1 MGKTSEKTETAIKPF
16 DLAFPHDTLTN
27 DRTLTLRQQQDLALE
42 ELHQRVN
49 LSADIA
55 TRQVRLQASA
65 ADMDQTVRRVQELAQ
80 SSRADFK
87 ISSTHATASGKTTIT
102 VQRNNSQLIAIAAL
116 VGLLLLLIFK

>member
-1 MGKTSEKTETAIKPF
+1 MEKTSEKIKTAIKPF
-16 DLAFPHDTLTN
+16 DLAFPHGTLTN

-49 LSADIA
+49 LSTDIA

-87 ISSTHATASGKTTIT
+87 ISATYATASGETTIT

-116 VGLLLLLIFK
+116 LGLVLLLIFK